1 MKSLKLTKDGL
12 DKLKQKLE
20 VKREELRKLGIYK
33 ASAAANEGD
42 AWHDNFAFEQ
52 TEIQERALIHT
63 INDLQNEI
71 NNAEIIEDES
81 ESPSDEVRIN
91 SKVTVS
97 LKGPFDEEE
106 ETFTFTLKGEFGPT
120 GSGEVSINSPI
131 GECIFGKKVGYEGSY
146 TVNGNDF
153 YVKVLNVSK

>member
-1 MKSLKLTKDGL
+1 MKSLKLSRDGL
-12 DKLKQKLE
+12 EKLKQNLE
-20 VKREELRKLGIYK
+20 EKKEELRKLGIYK

-63 INDLQNEI
+63 INELQNEI
-71 NNAEIIEDES
+71 NNAEIIDDDS
-81 ESPSDEVRIN
+81 ESNDKVQID

-97 LKGPFDEEE
+97 LRGYLDEEE
-106 ETFTFTLKGEFGPT
+106 ETFSFILKGEFGTT
-120 GSGEVSINSPI
+120 GDGEVSINSPI
-131 GECIFGKKVGYEGSY
+131 GECIFGKKVGYEGMY

-153 YVKVLNVSK
+153 SVKILNVSK